1 MRKLREAAVV
11 AAVVGSASMI
21 GAGAA
26 SAHGWEEHQEPP
38 TSVSIECEQ
47 DTGDNTLTTQEAAAG
62 VDALNLNNVGN
73 GGDADASAT
82 QQICGLENEEVENEA
97 GDATGGEGGDIGDI
111 LAP

>member
-11 AAVVGSASMI
+11 AAVVGSVSMI

-26 SAHGWEEHQEPP
+26 AAYGDEEPP
-38 TSVSIECEQ
+38 AVSVHCKQ
-47 DTGDNTLTTQEAAAG
+47 DTGDNTNTSQEAPAG
-62 VDALNLNNVGN
+62 ASALNLNNVGN

-82 QQICGLENEEVENEA
+82 QQICGLENEDVENEA

-111 LAP
+111 LGT